1 MLQIC
6 ELSSPVDAERLREG
20 WYLGEIGDV
29 ARVEIEMLHEDRFD
43 DLLRL
48 LDLKK
53 ELSITIDIIQDLA
66 AKILGQIVE
75 ES

>member
-29 ARVEIEMLHEDRFD
+29 SRVEIEMLHEDRFD

-66 AKILGQIVE
+66 TKILG
-75 ES
+75 